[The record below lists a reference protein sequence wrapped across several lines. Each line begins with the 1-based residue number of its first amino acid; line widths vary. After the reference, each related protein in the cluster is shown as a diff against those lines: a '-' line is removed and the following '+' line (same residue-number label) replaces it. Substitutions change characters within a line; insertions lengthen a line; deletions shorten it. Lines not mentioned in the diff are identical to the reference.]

1 MEERDST
8 CQVYDGQLLMCN
20 ANSALG
26 KKFQSYL
33 NVIGY
38 IPGGDDDGFVDVVVV
53 VLLLL

>member
-1 MEERDST
+1 
-8 CQVYDGQLLMCN
+8 MCN

-38 IPGGDDDGFVDVVVV
+38 IPGDDDGFVDVVVV